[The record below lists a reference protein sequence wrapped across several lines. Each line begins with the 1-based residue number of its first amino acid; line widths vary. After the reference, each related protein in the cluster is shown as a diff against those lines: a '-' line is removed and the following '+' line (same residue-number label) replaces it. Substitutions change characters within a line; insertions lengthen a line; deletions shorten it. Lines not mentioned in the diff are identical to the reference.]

1 MRKISKCG
9 GFYVDGVTLD
19 FVGHTV
25 VKVGTIDQD
34 IKNVI
39 NPVDV
44 CGTGIFVDG
53 TDFKVVND
61 IVTDKNADSVNVS
74 NVINVCG
81 ELKLDRNYFSETMGV
96 ISLK

>member
-9 GFYVDGVTLD
+9 GFFVDGVTLD
-19 FVGHTV
+19 FVDDVIAKAGTV
-25 VKVGTIDQD
+25 ALAGNPID
-34 IKNVI
+34 I
-39 NPVDV
+39 
-44 CGTGIFVDG
+44 CGTGIFVSSD
-53 TDFKVVND
+53 DFKVIND

-81 ELKLDRNYFSETMGV
+81 ELKLDRNYFSETLSV

>member
-1 MRKISKCG
+1 MRRISKCG

-19 FVGHTV
+19 FVDGVIAKAGTV
-25 VKVGTIDQD
+25 ALAG
-34 IKNVI
+34 
-39 NPVDV
+39 NPIDV

-53 TDFKVVND
+53 VDFKVIKG

>member
-9 GFYVDGVTLD
+9 GFYVDGSTLD
-19 FVGHTV
+19 FVDGV
-25 VKVGTIDQD
+25 IVKAGTTELSSEPI
-34 IKNVI
+34 
-39 NPVDV
+39 DV
-44 CGTGIFVDG
+44 CGTGVLVSSDG
-53 TDFKVVND
+53 FKVIND

-96 ISLK
+96 IALK